1 MPSPK
6 LDINQSVLSLK
17 GKKLKF
23 WSQFRTKLEN
33 RSREEELAVL
43 NARVQKALKQRD
55 DEIARINEAA
65 EQAQRRADY
74 MEEMLDKQNKLL
86 RDKKLK
92 R

>member
-1 MPSPK
+1 MK
-6 LDINQSVLSLK
+6 N
-17 GKKLKF
+17 
-23 WSQFRTKLEN
+23 N

>member
-23 WSQFRTKLEN
+23 WNQFRTKLKN

>member
-1 MPSPK
+1 M
-6 LDINQSVLSLK
+6 
-17 GKKLKF
+17 
-23 WSQFRTKLEN
+23 
-33 RSREEELAVL
+33 AVL

>member
-1 MPSPK
+1 MK
-6 LDINQSVLSLK
+6 
-17 GKKLKF
+17 
-23 WSQFRTKLEN
+23 N